1 MLGEWGLEAG
11 DRHLGSC
18 ACYRLRHDQCNISH
32 ISVVVLGMPSRS
44 RDAGAVR
51 VLQPVQG
58 QTARMVAT
66 AGNILEPSMFCSLCS
81 VQPAR
86 VAGAMDVPMRRK
98 LRHVSRDKLFGAA
111 LAACCG

>member
-32 ISVVVLGMPSRS
+32 NSAVVLRMPSRS
-44 RDAGAVR
+44 RDAGAIR
-51 VLQPVQG
+51 ELQFVQD
-58 QTARMVAT
+58 QAARMIAT
-66 AGNILEPSMFCSLCS
+66 AGKILEPSMFCSLCDL
-81 VQPAR
+81 QPAR
-86 VAGAMDVPMRRK
+86 VACAMDVLMRRK